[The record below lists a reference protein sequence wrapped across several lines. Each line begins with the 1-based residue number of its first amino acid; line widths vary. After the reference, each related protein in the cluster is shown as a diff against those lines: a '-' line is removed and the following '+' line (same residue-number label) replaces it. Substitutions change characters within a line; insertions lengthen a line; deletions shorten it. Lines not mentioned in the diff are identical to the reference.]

1 MPDQTLKAALLMGC
15 LVSAS
20 GAAAFERDQ
29 VYGPLPHHETYN
41 PLIAYRHPQDRTTVG
56 TRPTTSSCPLS
67 QALADVLQAR
77 FLIVIKS
84 QLTLC
89 L

>member
-20 GAAAFERDQ
+20 GAAAFERDR

-56 TRPTTSSCPLS
+56 TRPPRHRAHYRKPSPTYYRSAS
-67 QALADVLQAR
+67 
-77 FLIVIKS
+77 
-84 QLTLC
+84 
-89 L
+89 